1 MKMKRLINM
10 NKIGF
15 IGGGKMASAIIKGII
30 NSRWCENSNIW
41 VSDKNTSALEHLSSS
56 FGVKTVQSNS
66 DIVKNSNIILFAVK
80 PFVLRDVLNEIKP
93 FITKEHIILSI
104 AAGISTST
112 IEEILGNVPVI
123 RIMPNTPALVN
134 EGMSAVCK
142 GHYAASEHSKI
153 AGEIF
158 NSVGKVVEAEEKYID
173 IITAI
178 SGSGPAFYYYII
190 DEIAKAGEKL
200 GLDYQTCLKLS
211 AQTAFGS
218 AKMIMDSGIS
228 PEQLI
233 VNVTTPGGCTAVGND
248 ILQEYNISD
257 ILFDTID
264 KTAKKAF
271 ELGKN

>member
-1 MKMKRLINM
+1 M

-30 NSRWCENSNIW
+30 NSHWCENQDII
-41 VSDKNTSALEHLSSS
+41 VSDKNESSLALLKENFNIQVTTSNIEIA
-56 FGVKTVQSNS
+56 KTS
-66 DIVKNSNIILFAVK
+66 DIILLAVK
-80 PFVLRDVLNEIKP
+80 PFVLRDVLEEIKP
-93 FITKEHIILSI
+93 FITKKHLVLSI
-104 AAGISTST
+104 AAGISINT
-112 IEEILGNVPVI
+112 IEEILGEVSVI

-134 EGMSAVCK
+134 EGMSAICPGKYTDKNQVK
-142 GHYAASEHSKI
+142 TAL
-153 AGEIF
+153 EIF
-158 NSVGKVVEAEEKYID
+158 NSVGKVIESDEKYID

-190 DEIAKAGEKL
+190 DEMAKAGQKL
-200 GLDYQTCLKLS
+200 GLDYETCLKLS

-218 AKMIMDSGIS
+218 AKMIMESGIS

-233 VNVTTPGGCTAVGND
+233 IKVTTPGGCTAVGND
-248 ILQEYNISD
+248 VLKENNISD
-257 ILFDTID
+257 ILFDTIE

>member
-1 MKMKRLINM
+1 M
-10 NKIGF
+10 NNIGF
-15 IGGGKMASAIIKGII
+15 IGGGKMASAIMQGII
-30 NSRWCENSNIW
+30 KSGYFKKENIF
-41 VSDKNTSALEHLSSS
+41 VSDKNETALEHLKNE
-56 FGVKTVQSNS
+56 FGVNTTNNNKYVAQNA
-66 DIVKNSNIILFAVK
+66 DIILFAIK

-93 FITKEHIILSI
+93 YIKSNQLILSI
-104 AAGISTST
+104 AAGISIKT
-112 IEEILGNVPVI
+112 IEEILGNIPVI

-142 GHYAASEHSKI
+142 GSYANNEHSKI
-153 AGEIF
+153 AVNIF
-158 NSVGKVVEAEEKYID
+158 NSVGKVIESDEKYID

-200 GLDYQTCLKLS
+200 GLDYATCLKLS

-218 AKMIMDSGIS
+218 AKMIMESGIN

-233 VNVTTPGGCTAVGND
+233 INVTTPGGCTAVGND
-248 ILQEYNISD
+248 VLKDNKTSD
-257 ILFDTID
+257 ILFDTIE
-264 KTAKKAF
+264 KTAKKAY